1 MEGGGPATARAAPK
15 LPARCQ
21 LGERE
26 AGAHNLVGQCG
37 ARPRPPPRWIGRWRA
52 LARSPFPRRPSRGGQ
67 AGSEVSASPRPSVPQ
82 APPSSRLPPPPHP
95 SALSKRRTSARAAQ
109 PRPPPRGPETSGRR
123 RRRPRPP
130 LCCLA
135 ARRARLA
142 SRPRPASS
150 ASGVGSRA
158 EAERARGAA
167 GGWRRGSVSSSVGG
181 GWAPAG
187 PAPPPRALPPAAA
200 AGPRLSLKAAGLRPA
215 AAAGGERG
223 ATPQPSGGH
232 SWKNRPSRSS
242 PLRLR
247 PAFSPLPPPHPP
259 PPPPPSPPP

>member
-1 MEGGGPATARAAPK
+1 MHHP
-15 LPARCQ
+15 
-21 LGERE
+21 
-26 AGAHNLVGQCG
+26 VGQCG
-37 ARPRPPPRWIGRWRA
+37 VWPRPPPRSIGCRRV
-52 LARSPFPRRPSRGGQ
+52 LAHSPFPRRPSCGDQ
-67 AGSEVSASPRPSVPQ
+67 PGSEVSASPRPAHRRRRPRPLPASLCP
-82 APPSSRLPPPPHP
+82 LPPIR
-95 SALSKRRTSARAAQ
+95 AVKRCTSARAAQ
-109 PRPPPRGPETSGRR
+109 PRPLPRGPETSGRR

-130 LCCLA
+130 LCCPA

-167 GGWRRGSVSSSVGG
+167 GGWRQGSVSSSVGG